1 MPNALINIALN
12 KLALT
17 TNSDG
22 NDCKHIEFKM
32 KKNNKIW
39 RECVEDK
46 IKEEE
51 KSNKPCGEEPP
62 ELHQDIGE

>member
-17 TNSDG
+17 TNFDG
-22 NDCKHIEFKM
+22 NSCKHIEIKM

-39 RECVEDK
+39 RECVEEVK
-46 IKEEE
+46 IKEEKKE
-51 KSNKPCGEEPP
+51 KKS
-62 ELHQDIGE
+62 